1 MARDV
6 NAYFANDHVEQVITR
21 MSV

>member
-6 NAYFANDHVEQVITR
+6 NAYFANDHVERVITR